1 MIAAD
6 NMSAESGEVEPN
18 EEEAISAEDIDAD
31 ELMPPLS
38 LQQLMNKNWKRKLE
52 LKEEPL
58 LLERNPT
65 GNQQLQVTQKLY

>member
-1 MIAAD
+1 
-6 NMSAESGEVEPN
+6 MSAESGEVGPN

-65 GNQQLQVTQKLY
+65 GNHQLQVTQK